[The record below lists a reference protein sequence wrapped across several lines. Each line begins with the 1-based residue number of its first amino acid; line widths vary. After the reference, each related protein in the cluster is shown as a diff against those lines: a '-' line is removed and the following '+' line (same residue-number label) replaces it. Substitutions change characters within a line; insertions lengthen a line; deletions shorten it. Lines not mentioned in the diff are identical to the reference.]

1 MVLKPGFRDEFEDN
15 LARFI
20 DTYVRDIIKNGSPEL
35 NIPVLD
41 PLAIEHFDIDINQ
54 ESLQ

>member
-15 LARFI
+15 LAKFV
-20 DTYVRDIIKNGSPEL
+20 DTYVRNIIKNGSTEL

-54 ESLQ
+54 EGLK